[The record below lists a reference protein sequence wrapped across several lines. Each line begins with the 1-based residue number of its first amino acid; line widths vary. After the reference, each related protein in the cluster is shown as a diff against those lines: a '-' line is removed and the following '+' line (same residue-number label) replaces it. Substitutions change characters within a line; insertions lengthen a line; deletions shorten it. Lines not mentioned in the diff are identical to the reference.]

1 MSDYA
6 THLAA
11 IGVGV
16 AIALYFVSG
25 SKNSTNNTTE
35 RTTAKTATDTTT
47 TSAAKN
53 KKKSKKKK
61 AAPTKKTA
69 AAPSPEPIESAPE
82 DESWADPTPVT
93 VVQKKKPKKSKKNGS
108 AVKTAKNGNNNNN
121 ANSTPAPAPT
131 PAPPV
136 PAPVA
141 RTPFQPRI
149 VEEDGWETI
158 PKKSKKKK
166 FPKQQAAPG
175 LANAAA
181 TNGASLSV
189 TIDASRIGIIIG
201 PKGATMNAI
210 QEKTGTKLDVNA
222 PKLDDAKPSSAGNN
236 RSGSKK
242 QTATVVITEGTSET
256 RQLAKT
262 TVLDLADRGY
272 AALLQAEGFGESS
285 VSVHPR
291 FLSEIVGPGGKI
303 IKAIQ
308 SNLDVKL
315 TIPKTDWSPKTMQVS
330 SMWYVYSKT
339 KVS

>member
-25 SKNSTNNTTE
+25 SKNNTNTATE
-35 RTTAKTATDTTT
+35 QTTTAKVATDTTT
-47 TSAAKN
+47 ASSNGGAAKN

-61 AAPTKKTA
+61 AAPSKKTA
-69 AAPSPEPIESAPE
+69 AAPTPEPVVSAPE
-82 DESWADPTPVT
+82 DESWADPAPVT
-93 VVQKKKPKKSKKNGS
+93 VAEKKKPKKSKKNGS
-108 AVKTAKNGNNNNN
+108 AVKTANKGNNNKN
-121 ANSTPAPAPT
+121 ANTTPAPAPT

-136 PAPVA
+136 PAPAV
-141 RTPFQPRI
+141 RTPFQSRI

-222 PKLDDAKPSSAGNN
+222 PKLDDTKPSGNN
-236 RSGSKK
+236 QRSSKK

-262 TVLDLADRGY
+262 TILDLADRGY

-315 TIPKTDWSPKTMQVS
+315 TIPKTDWTPKTMQVS
-330 SMWYVYSKT
+330 SM
-339 KVS
+339 